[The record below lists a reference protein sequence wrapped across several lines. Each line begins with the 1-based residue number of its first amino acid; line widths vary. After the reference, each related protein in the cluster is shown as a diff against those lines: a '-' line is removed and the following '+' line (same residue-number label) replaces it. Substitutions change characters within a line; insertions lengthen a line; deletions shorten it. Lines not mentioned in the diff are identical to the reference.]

1 MGIYA
6 LMDDFRLQAYGVVG
20 GRVDVVIHVRV
31 RGGRALPQLS
41 AGLNGFVP
49 PSPVEFHV
57 DDNPDLQF
65 PPSPVEDPIEQFTTD
80 DETAEDDDLLS
91 VAESATD
98 STASANSLP
107 GYDDDDDSG
116 HQLFMHRRLRWNNMM
131 AAFTDGTA
139 AAPPSPS
146 FSQATTL
153 HYVLS
158 PVDEQVVLSPPTAPV
173 IDSDDEVELLGPALK
188 RQRLEDPE
196 DAGFQITVRTLS
208 GSTLLLWVEN
218 ADTIETVKQQIIC
231 LLRWIF
237 SQPRDLILVLGGIQL
252 DDARTL
258 LECCITAGTQLTLV
272 LRLRGGMQNAEDSD
286 PFSDLDASMPEDTGG
301 AAGSAFDGPPAP
313 LPAPAAA
320 DAAAVAAPQAF

>member
-1 MGIYA
+1 M
-6 LMDDFRLQAYGVVG
+6 
-20 GRVDVVIHVRV
+20 HVRV

-49 PSPVEFHV
+49 PSPVEAHV
-57 DDNPDLQF
+57 DDTPDLQF
-65 PPSPVEDPIEQFTTD
+65 PPSPDTDPIEQFSTTD
-80 DETAEDDDLLS
+80 DETVEDDDLLS

-98 STASANSLP
+98 STASADSLP

-116 HQLFMHRRLRWNNMM
+116 HQLFSHRLLRWNNMM
-131 AAFTDGTA
+131 AAFTDMSLA
-139 AAPPSPS
+139 AVPAPPSPS
-146 FSQATTL
+146 YSQATTL

-158 PVDEQVVLSPPTAPV
+158 PVDEQVVLSPPTAITV
-173 IDSDDEVELLGPALK
+173 IDSDDEVELLEPASK
-188 RQRLEDPE
+188 RQRLEGPE
-196 DAGFQITVRTLS
+196 EEGFQIFVKTLS
-208 GSTLLLWVEN
+208 GYTLKLWVEN
-218 ADTIETVKQQIIC
+218 ADTIEAVKQQILC
-231 LLRWIF
+231 LLGWIF

-258 LECCITAGTQLTLV
+258 PECGITSGTLLTLV

-313 LPAPAAA
+313 LPAPAPAA
-320 DAAAVAAPQAF
+320 AAAVDDPQAF